1 MNFSG
6 WCKYV
11 CSFPAWFEYEW
22 HFLSWW
28 ECPWHFLASYNCT
41 CVLFFSL
48 VWIWVIFSLLLVSDV
63 FETDAVTT
71 GVFFQAL
78 QYLNEITND
87 QVLTINP
94 TFRLPDGTGLFAQI
108 FVNGL
113 HLNQDLIEKGYAMT
127 KPVSFVYAVQCVHA
141 IWVGLEPYS
150 VFHVIFVLL

>member
-1 MNFSG
+1 MCALFQSG
-6 WCKYV
+6 V
-11 CSFPAWFEYEW
+11 NMSDFQFVASEW
-22 HFLSWW
+22 RFWDW
-28 ECPWHFLASYNCT
+28 RSYNWC
-41 CVLFFSL
+41 L
-48 VWIWVIFSLLLVSDV
+48 
-63 FETDAVTT
+63 
-71 GVFFQAL
+71 FQAL

-127 KPVSFVYAVQCVHA
+127 KPVSFVYAVQYVHA